1 MAGQHRTYVLVA
13 LGWLVLAG
21 GMLLQAVTVGHAP
34 DGSLMRALLL
44 VSPPNVLLVLAG
56 TIIVLRTERPT
67 IGWLLIVP
75 GAGFPWAYA
84 MENLVGSTDNPTPE
98 VVTEV
103 AAILVVSLV
112 ALFLVFPSG
121 RFPSR
126 AARIVGWTVGVV
138 TVVGVS
144 VEVLSTLDLV
154 RIEDEA
160 AFEVVLVT
168 ILTGILIALGMQI
181 GRYRRLDSVTQRQ
194 VKWFLFALSGQLL
207 YLLDVLFE
215 LTTTQFLVIDALAT
229 SLIPLAILVAVTRYR
244 LFEIDRIV
252 SRTVTYATLA
262 TLLALVYVGSVAL
275 VTSLLPSQNALAV
288 AVSTLT
294 VVGLFSSAHRRVRTA
309 VDRRFNRTNWDRQ
322 RVVDDLARG
331 IRDETAIRHITDQLA
346 RAASSTMEPDSISVW
361 MRRPVGADQA
371 S

>member
-1 MAGQHRTYVLVA
+1 MAGLNRKYLLLA
-13 LGWLVLAG
+13 AGWLVMTG
-21 GMLLQAVTVGHAP
+21 GVAFLLTTVDDAP
-34 DGSLMRALLL
+34 EATLLSALLI

-56 TIIVLRTERPT
+56 TIIVLRTEQPT

-84 MENLVGSTDNPTPE
+84 AENVVLTRESTAAE

-112 ALFLVFPSG
+112 VLFLVFPTG

-126 AARIVGWTVGVV
+126 PARALAWTIGIVTIIGVSLEVLATVGA
-138 TVVGVS
+138 VG
-144 VEVLSTLDLV
+144 
-154 RIEDEA
+154 IEDEA

-168 ILTGILIALGMQI
+168 ILAGVPFALGMQI
-181 GRYRRLDSVTQRQ
+181 GRYRRLEPVAQRQ
-194 VKWFLFALSGQLL
+194 VKWFLFALSGQFL
-207 YLLDVLFE
+207 YLFDIVFE
-215 LTTTQFLVIDALAT
+215 LSTMQFLAIDAVAT
-229 SLIPLAILVAVTRYR
+229 SLLPLAILIAITRYR

-252 SRTVTYATLA
+252 SRTVAYAILA
-262 TLLALVYVGSVAL
+262 TLLALTYIGSVAI

-294 VVGLFSSAHRRVRTA
+294 VVGLFSTAHRRVRTA

-322 RVVDDLARG
+322 RVVDDLARAL
-331 IRDETAIRHITDQLA
+331 RDETAMRRITDQLA
-346 RAASSTMEPDSISVW
+346 HAAMSTMEPAAVSVW
-361 MRRPVGADQA
+361 THPSAGADRGI
-371 S
+371 